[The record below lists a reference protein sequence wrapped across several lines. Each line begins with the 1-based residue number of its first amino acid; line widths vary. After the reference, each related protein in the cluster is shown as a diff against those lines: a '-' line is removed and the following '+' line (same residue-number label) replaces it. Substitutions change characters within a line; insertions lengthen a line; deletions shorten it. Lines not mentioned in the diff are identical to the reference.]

1 VPPNADATRER
12 LISAAAQLFAE
23 RGIDAV
29 SLREINSAAG
39 QRNTTALQYHFG
51 TREGLLRAVIAKH
64 HTGVEIARH
73 ALLDQYEAQDRGDLR
88 VLSAALVRPAAAKLG
103 DGEDGRAY
111 LRILAQLV
119 NRAEL
124 QVSGPAV
131 SDPTDSTY
139 RWRALVGELLPDET
153 VNRLHRRY
161 TALRITYVELAR
173 RAESPPGRDDRLF
186 TSHLID
192 LVTAVL
198 GAPLSDETRRLLD
211 ERARTGS
218 KRSTGRAAAI
228 PGA

>member
-1 VPPNADATRER
+1 MPPSADATRDR
-12 LISAAAQLFAE
+12 LIAAGEQLFAE

-29 SLREINSAAG
+29 SLREINAAAG

-51 TREGLLRAVIAKH
+51 SREGLLAAVIAKH
-64 HTGVEIARH
+64 HARVEIARH
-73 ALLDQYEAQDRGDLR
+73 ALLDEYEAGERGDLR
-88 VLSAALVRPAAAKLG
+88 VLAAALVRPAAAKLADP
-103 DGEDGRAY
+103 DGGRPY

-139 RWRALVGELLPDET
+139 RWRSLVGELLPDET

-173 RAESPPGRDDRLF
+173 RAEAPPGRDDRLF

-211 ERARTGS
+211 ERAGS
-218 KRSTGRAAAI
+218 RRST
-228 PGA
+228 PT